1 MYYLRVPSEARG
13 PARRLLVYAIMKK
26 LKDQVIVITGGSS
39 GIGLATA
46 RMAARR
52 GARVVLAARNSEDL
66 RDVVNEIIS
75 HGGRAVA
82 VVADVA
88 DPDAV
93 DRIGEK
99 ALLEFG
105 VIDTWVNNAGLS
117 IYGKL
122 ADVPLLDKRRLFDI
136 NFWGVVH
143 GCRTAIRLMKDRG
156 GVLINIG
163 SEVSDV
169 AIPLQG
175 IYSASKHAVK
185 GYTDALR
192 MELEHDRI
200 PIAVTLVKPSAI
212 NTPYPEHARN
222 YMREGVPALPP
233 PLYAP
238 EVVAQTILRCAER
251 PVRDIVVGG
260 VGRLQVAM
268 GRLAPRLTDRFME
281 RAMFES
287 QKASDHSQPREGSLN
302 RPQRDGRTTGRQ
314 NSYMMTSSLYTR
326 AALSPAA
333 RYLPLAAA
341 GIVFAAGVRRR
352 RIARTLIA

>member
-1 MYYLRVPSEARG
+1 MKRKARG
-13 PARRLLVYAIMKK
+13 AFKPI
-26 LKDQVIVITGGSS
+26 KDQVIVITGASS

-46 RMAARR
+46 RMAARC
-52 GARVVLAARNSEDL
+52 GARVVMASRNHDDL
-66 RDVVNEIIS
+66 GDVTYEIIQS
-75 HGGRAVA
+75 GGKAIA

-93 DRIGEK
+93 DRIGET

-105 VIDTWVNNAGLS
+105 TIDTWVNNAGLS

-122 ADVPLLDKRRLFDI
+122 KDVPLADKRQLFDI

-143 GCRTAIRLMKDRG
+143 GCRTAVRLMRR

-222 YMREGVPALPP
+222 YMTDGVPALPP

-238 EVVAQTILRCAER
+238 DVVARTILRCAER
-251 PVRDIVVGG
+251 PVRDIIVGG
-260 VGRLQVAM
+260 AGRMQVAM
-268 GRLAPRLTDRFME
+268 ANMAPRLTDRLME
-281 RAMFES
+281 RAMWDQ
-287 QKASDHSQPREGSLN
+287 QKATDRAQPREGNLD
-302 RPQRDGRTTGRQ
+302 RPQRDGRTTGVQ
-314 NSYMMTSSLYTR
+314 QSYTMKSSCYTR
-326 AALSPAA
+326 YALSPA
-333 RYLPLAAA
+333 RFLPFAAAAA
-341 GIVFAAGVRRR
+341 GLALFAAKNYGRPEPVMPE
-352 RIARTLIA
+352 

>member
-1 MYYLRVPSEARG
+1 VG
-13 PARRLLVYAIMKK
+13 PIVASTVGMKKRRLKP
-26 LKDQVIVITGGSS
+26 LKDQVIVITGASS

-52 GARVVLAARNSEDL
+52 GARVVMAARNEQ
-66 RDVVNEIIS
+66 DVKEAAEEIRAN
-75 HGGRAVA
+75 GGRAIAVA
-82 VVADVA
+82 ADVSDEA
-88 DPDAV
+88 AV
-93 DRIGEK
+93 ARLGEA
-99 ALLEFG
+99 ALMEFG
-105 VIDTWVNNAGLS
+105 TVDTWVNNAGLS

-122 ADVPLLDKRRLFDI
+122 TEVPLADKRKLFDI

-143 GCRTAIRLMKDRG
+143 GCRTAVRLMKHRG

-200 PIAVTLVKPSAI
+200 PVAVTLVKPSAI

-222 YMREGVPALPP
+222 YLEDGVPALPP

-238 EVVAQTILRCAER
+238 EVVAEAILRCAER
-251 PVRDIVVGG
+251 PVRDVIVGG
-260 VGRLQVAM
+260 AGRLQVAL
-268 GRLAPRLTDRFME
+268 GNLAPRLTDVYME
-281 RAMFES
+281 RLMFS
-287 QKASDHSQPREGSLN
+287 QQKTHDRSQPREGNLD
-302 RPQRDGRTTGRQ
+302 RPQRDGRAHGPHRGHVMRSSVYTT
-314 NSYMMTSSLYTR
+314 
-326 AALSPAA
+326 AALSDVA
-333 RYLPLAAA
+333 RALPYVAA
-341 GIVFAAGVRRR
+341 GAALVAGVRRWR
-352 RIARTLIA
+352 AA

>member
-1 MYYLRVPSEARG
+1 MKRK
-13 PARRLLVYAIMKK
+13 ARRALKPI
-26 LKDQVIVITGGSS
+26 KDQVIVITGASS

-52 GARVVLAARNSEDL
+52 GARVVLAARNHDDL
-66 RDVVNEIIS
+66 GGVTYEIIRN
-75 HGGRAVA
+75 GGKAIA

-88 DPDAV
+88 DPAAV
-93 DRIGEK
+93 DRIGET

-105 VIDTWVNNAGLS
+105 RIDTWVNNAGLS

-122 ADVPLLDKRRLFDI
+122 TAVPLKDKRRLFDV

-143 GCRTAIRLMKDRG
+143 GCRTAIHLMRDRG

-212 NTPYPEHARN
+212 NTPYPEHARS
-222 YMREGVPALPP
+222 YLEG
-233 PLYAP
+233 
-238 EVVAQTILRCAER
+238 RR
-251 PVRDIVVGG
+251 P
-260 VGRLQVAM
+260 
-268 GRLAPRLTDRFME
+268 
-281 RAMFES
+281 
-287 QKASDHSQPREGSLN
+287 
-302 RPQRDGRTTGRQ
+302 
-314 NSYMMTSSLYTR
+314 R
-326 AALSPAA
+326 AAAA
-333 RYLPLAAA
+333 SLRA
-341 GIVFAAGVRRR
+341 
-352 RIARTLIA
+352 

>member
-1 MYYLRVPSEARG
+1 MKRKARS
-13 PARRLLVYAIMKK
+13 PFKPI
-26 LKDQVIVITGGSS
+26 KDQVIVITGASS

-46 RMAARR
+46 RMAATR
-52 GARVVLAARNSEDL
+52 GARVVLAARNHDDL
-66 RDVVNEIIS
+66 RDATYQIIQN
-75 HGGRAVA
+75 GGKAIA

-93 DRIGEK
+93 DRIGET

-105 VIDTWVNNAGLS
+105 TIDTWVNNAGLS

-122 ADVPLLDKRRLFDI
+122 ADVPLEDKRRLFDV
-136 NFWGVVH
+136 NFWGVVN
-143 GCRTAIRLMKDRG
+143 GCRTAVRLMGNRP

-163 SEVSDV
+163 SELSDM

-222 YMREGVPALPP
+222 YMTDGVPALPP

-238 EVVAQTILRCAER
+238 EVVAETILHCAER
-251 PVRDIVVGG
+251 PMRDIIVGG
-260 VGRLQVAM
+260 AGRAQVAM
-268 GRLAPRLTDRFME
+268 GNLAPRLTDRFME
-281 RAMFES
+281 RAMFEP
-287 QKASDHSQPREGSLN
+287 QKAHDRTQPREGNLD
-302 RPQRDGRTTGRQ
+302 RPQRDGRTMGVQR
-314 NSYMMTSSLYTR
+314 SYTMKSSCYTR
-326 AALSPAA
+326 WALSPMTRTLSFAA
-333 RYLPLAAA
+333 AAGLGLLAAA
-341 GIVFAAGVRRR
+341 AYRRQSPV
-352 RIARTLIA
+352 TSV

>member
-1 MYYLRVPSEARG
+1 MKRK
-13 PARRLLVYAIMKK
+13 ARRGFKPI
-26 LKDQVIVITGGSS
+26 KDQVIVITGASS

-46 RMAARR
+46 RMAARH
-52 GARVVLAARNSEDL
+52 GARVVLSSRNHDDL
-66 RDVVNEIIS
+66 GAVTYEIIQN
-75 HGGRAVA
+75 GGKGIA

-93 DRIGEK
+93 DRIGVT

-105 VIDTWVNNAGLS
+105 TIDTWVNNAGVS

-122 ADVPLLDKRRLFDI
+122 TEVPLEDKRQLFET

-143 GCRTAIRLMKDRG
+143 GCRTAVRLMKDRG

-175 IYSASKHAVK
+175 MYSASKQAVK

-212 NTPYPEHARN
+212 NTPFPEHARN
-222 YMREGVPALPP
+222 YMKDAVPALPP

-238 EVVAQTILRCAER
+238 DVVARTILRCAER
-251 PVRDIVVGG
+251 PVRDIIVGG
-260 VGRLQVAM
+260 AGRMQVALAN
-268 GRLAPRLTDRFME
+268 LAPRLTDKVME
-281 RAMFES
+281 RAMFAA
-287 QKASDHSQPREGSLN
+287 QKTNERTQSREGSLD
-302 RPQRDGRTTGRQ
+302 RPQRDGRASGLQ
-314 NSYMMTSSLYTR
+314 QSYTMKSSCYTR
-326 AALSPAA
+326 WALSPMTQVASV
-333 RYLPLAAA
+333 AAA
-341 GIVFAAGVRRR
+341 GVALLAARNYLR
-352 RIARTLIA
+352 

>member
-1 MYYLRVPSEARG
+1 
-13 PARRLLVYAIMKK
+13 MKK
-26 LKDQVIVITGGSS
+26 LKDQVIVITGASS
-39 GIGLATA
+39 GIGLATG

-52 GARVVLAARNSEDL
+52 GARVVMAARNPDDL
-66 RDVVNEIIS
+66 RDAVNEIIS
-75 HGGRAVA
+75 NGGRALA

-105 VIDTWVNNAGLS
+105 TVDTWVNNAGLS

-122 ADVPLLDKRRLFDI
+122 TDVPLADKRRLFDV

-143 GCRTAIRLMKDRG
+143 GCRSAIRLMKDRG

-175 IYSASKHAVK
+175 IYSASKQAVR

-192 MELEHDRI
+192 MELEHDHI

-212 NTPYPEHARN
+212 NTPYAEHARN
-222 YMREGVPALPP
+222 YLKDGVPALPP

-238 EVVAQTILRCAER
+238 EVVADAILRCAER
-251 PVRDIVVGG
+251 PVRDIIVGG
-260 VGRLQVAM
+260 AGRLQVAM
-268 GRLAPRLTDRFME
+268 GRLAPRLTDRVME

-287 QKASDHSQPREGSLN
+287 QKSRDHSQPREGSLN
-302 RPQRDGRTTGRQ
+302 RPQRDGRTAGRQ
-314 NSYMMTSSLYTR
+314 QSYTMKSSLYTR
-326 AALSPAA
+326 AALSPKMKF
-333 RYLPLAAA
+333 LPLAAA
-341 GIVFAAGVRRR
+341 AGLVLAAEVRRR
-352 RIARTLIA
+352 RALS

>member
-1 MYYLRVPSEARG
+1 
-13 PARRLLVYAIMKK
+13 MKNK
-26 LKDQVIVITGGSS
+26 RPKRLKDQVIVITGGSS

-46 RMAARR
+46 RMAARH
-52 GARVVLAARNSEDL
+52 GARVVLAARNHDDL
-66 RDVVNEIIS
+66 RDVTNEIIS
-75 HGGRAVA
+75 HGGKAVA

-88 DPDAV
+88 DPAAV
-93 DRIGEK
+93 DHIGEK
-99 ALLEFG
+99 ALMEFG
-105 VIDTWVNNAGLS
+105 TIDTWVNNAGLS

-122 ADVPLLDKRRLFDI
+122 SDVPLEDKRKLFDI

-192 MELEHDRI
+192 MELDHDDI

-222 YMREGVPALPP
+222 YLKDGVPALPP

-238 EVVAQTILRCAER
+238 EVVADAILRCAER
-251 PVRDIVVGG
+251 PVRDIIVGG
-260 VGRLQVAM
+260 AGRVQVAM
-268 GRLAPRLTDRFME
+268 GHFAPRLTDRFME
-281 RAMFES
+281 RAMIAP
-287 QKASDHSQPREGSLN
+287 QKTRNRVQPREGNLD
-302 RPQRDGRTTGRQ
+302 RPQRDGRARGVQ
-314 NSYMMTSSLYTR
+314 QSYTMESSCYTR
-326 AALSPAA
+326 FALSPLTKM
-333 RYLPLAAA
+333 LPFAAA
-341 GIVFAAGVRRR
+341 GVAMIAARNYWR
-352 RIARTLIA
+352 

>member
-1 MYYLRVPSEARG
+1 
-13 PARRLLVYAIMKK
+13 MKK
-26 LKDQVIVITGGSS
+26 KSKRSLKPIKDQVIVITGASS

-52 GARVVLAARNSEDL
+52 GARVVLAARNHDDL
-66 RDVVNEIIS
+66 GDVTYEIINN
-75 HGGRAVA
+75 GGKAIAVI
-82 VVADVA
+82 ADVA
-88 DPDAV
+88 DPEAV
-93 DRIGEK
+93 DRIGET
-99 ALLEFG
+99 ALVEFG
-105 VIDTWVNNAGLS
+105 TIDTWVNNAGLS

-122 ADVPLLDKRRLFDI
+122 ADIPLADKRRLFDV

-163 SEVSDV
+163 SEVSDL

-222 YMREGVPALPP
+222 YLKDGVPALPP

-238 EVVAQTILRCAER
+238 EVVAETILRCAER
-251 PVRDIVVGG
+251 PVRDIIVGG
-260 VGRLQVAM
+260 AGRVQVAM
-268 GRLAPRLTDRFME
+268 GHLAPRLTDRFME
-281 RAMFES
+281 KVMFGQ
-287 QKASDHSQPREGSLN
+287 QKAHDRMQPRDGNLDH
-302 RPQRDGRTTGRQ
+302 PQRDGRAAGVQR
-314 NSYMMTSSLYTR
+314 SYTMKSSVYTR
-326 AALSPAA
+326 AAMSPVA
-333 RYLPLAAA
+333 RMLPFVAA
-341 GIVFAAGVRRR
+341 GLVMAAGVRRMR
-352 RIARTLIA
+352 ANSAA